1 MARYG
6 GEYAMRLC
14 LACRRLSSDTPLC
27 SHCGRSFGGRLCNN
41 KKGRHLNP
49 ATAQHYG
56 QCGSTVLTEAAT
68 SIPLSGIA
76 RLLTYAA
83 LRSSPECPAACGGDE
98 WAGGGNRLDVC
109 FLLGSSG
116 SGRWLNATEHFLS
129 WSLMPHRLRWGSLLA
144 GVLWAAPGAIRWIG
158 DATGYSHYRDPRVWL
173 IETTARLLMPFG
185 TVFVLLYVFSHMV
198 PGEGGKLLRHALVGT
213 TMWVVRGLLNTIGGI
228 AKGLGKLL
236 SSQAQGT
243 KNSTK
248 TKL

>member
-1 MARYG
+1 
-6 GEYAMRLC
+6 MRLC

-49 ATAQHYG
+49 AAAQHCG
-56 QCGSTVLTEAAT
+56 QCGSTVLTEAAS

-76 RLLTYAA
+76 VLLA
-83 LRSSPECPAACGGDE
+83 
-98 WAGGGNRLDVC
+98 
-109 FLLGSSG
+109 
-116 SGRWLNATEHFLS
+116 
-129 WSLMPHRLRWGSLLA
+129 LLA
-144 GVLWAAPGAIRWIG
+144 GVFWVAPAAWHWVG

-185 TVFVLLYVFSHMV
+185 TIFFLLYVLSHMV

-228 AKGLGKLL
+228 AKGLGKLVA
-236 SSQAQGT
+236 SRKQST
-243 KNSTK
+243 KNSK